1 MKFSNGCWLQKEGI
15 GCFPPAEVYFTKIE
29 DKKVTLCAPTHKI
42 NHRGD
47 TLGGA
52 NLTIE
57 ITTPMPEVIRV
68 KTSHYLGVKDDSP
81 KFELNIDE
89 NAKVDVE
96 DSDEKIVV
104 KSGDAKLVI
113 TKESWSMTYYNKDQ
127 VMCKSSGR
135 DLAYMKT
142 DWKGE
147 AYDSSCHKNSYMRQ
161 ELSIGVGELLYGTG
175 EQFGPFVKNGQ
186 SIDIWNEDGGTSTD
200 QSYKNIPFYISNK
213 GYGIF
218 VNHTDEVSFEL
229 ATEAVTKAEFSVKGE
244 SLDYFFING
253 PAMKDVLRRY
263 TDLTGKPALPAP
275 WTFGLWLSTSFTT
288 NYDEETVMSFID
300 GMLDRGIPMKVFHFD
315 CFWMKDFHWSDFC
328 WDSRVFPDPAGML
341 SRIKAKGLK
350 ICVWINPYI
359 GQESYMFKEGMEN
372 GYFLKEP
379 DGSVWQWDMWQP
391 GMALVDFTNP
401 DACKWYQSKLEVLLD
416 MGVDCFKTDFGER
429 IPTEDV
435 VYFDGSDPKKMHNYY
450 TYLYNKCV
458 YELLEKKRGKGEAV
472 LFARSA
478 TAGGQKFPVHWGGDC
493 WSDYESMEESLR
505 GGLSLCM
512 SGFGYWSH
520 DIGGF
525 ESTSTPDVYKRW
537 AAFGLLSSHSRL
549 HGSSSYR
556 VPWVYDD
563 EAVDVVRTFSL
574 LKASLMPYLYRNAIY
589 ASQTGIPM
597 MRSMVLEFTD
607 DRNCAYLDKQ
617 YMMGDSLLVAPV
629 FNDESIAE
637 YYLPAGTWTN
647 YFTGKKYT
655 GGCWYSEKCGYLEI
669 PLFVKENTIVA
680 VNTDADRPDYDYADN
695 VTFRVYEP
703 ADCSTTVY
711 DMKTNAD
718 TTISVKKSGNELTI
732 VITGSKKCNVELINM
747 TTDANLTGLDAGTYT
762 VNVK

>member
-81 KFELNIDE
+81 EFELNIDE

-96 DSDEKIVV
+96 DSDEKIIV

-253 PAMKDVLRRY
+253 PA
-263 TDLTGKPALPAP
+263 
-275 WTFGLWLSTSFTT
+275 
-288 NYDEETVMSFID
+288 
-300 GMLDRGIPMKVFHFD
+300 
-315 CFWMKDFHWSDFC
+315 
-328 WDSRVFPDPAGML
+328 
-341 SRIKAKGLK
+341 
-350 ICVWINPYI
+350 
-359 GQESYMFKEGMEN
+359 
-372 GYFLKEP
+372 
-379 DGSVWQWDMWQP
+379 
-391 GMALVDFTNP
+391 
-401 DACKWYQSKLEVLLD
+401 
-416 MGVDCFKTDFGER
+416 
-429 IPTEDV
+429 
-435 VYFDGSDPKKMHNYY
+435 
-450 TYLYNKCV
+450 
-458 YELLEKKRGKGEAV
+458 
-472 LFARSA
+472 
-478 TAGGQKFPVHWGGDC
+478 
-493 WSDYESMEESLR
+493 
-505 GGLSLCM
+505 
-512 SGFGYWSH
+512 
-520 DIGGF
+520 
-525 ESTSTPDVYKRW
+525 
-537 AAFGLLSSHSRL
+537 
-549 HGSSSYR
+549 
-556 VPWVYDD
+556 
-563 EAVDVVRTFSL
+563 
-574 LKASLMPYLYRNAIY
+574 
-589 ASQTGIPM
+589 
-597 MRSMVLEFTD
+597 
-607 DRNCAYLDKQ
+607 
-617 YMMGDSLLVAPV
+617 
-629 FNDESIAE
+629 
-637 YYLPAGTWTN
+637 
-647 YFTGKKYT
+647 
-655 GGCWYSEKCGYLEI
+655 
-669 PLFVKENTIVA
+669 
-680 VNTDADRPDYDYADN
+680 
-695 VTFRVYEP
+695 
-703 ADCSTTVY
+703 
-711 DMKTNAD
+711 
-718 TTISVKKSGNELTI
+718 
-732 VITGSKKCNVELINM
+732 
-747 TTDANLTGLDAGTYT
+747 
-762 VNVK
+762 